1 MRNYL
6 LLTLFLYSC
15 SLFSQDIN
23 YINVY
28 HKPILQAEEYI
39 LSSKFD
45 SALVYYKKA
54 FEQVP
59 YVFCY
64 DYVNAA
70 YIAHR
75 AGNNKLARVYLDS
88 AVVRGA
94 AIRLNRMKI
103 YFDDKQ
109 DWINFKKHK
118 YYQLRKKGEAR
129 WDKKLISV
137 VDSLYKEDQKY
148 RSLATKSMKNVS
160 YDDVV
165 RKNDSLVAIH
175 IKRLLQSGQ
184 LTEDAVGSQCFG
196 KVGTIILHFLLE
208 NKSFIY
214 ECYKKGL
221 LEKRDYYDAA
231 TRMSLDANEKHRYM
245 PLTDNK
251 TLVEKSDYQR
261 NIDGIIALSKL
272 KYLKKFEN
280 KSKGLFFTL
289 YY

>member
-15 SLFSQDIN
+15 TLFSQDVN

-45 SALVYYKKA
+45 SATVYYKKA

-148 RSLATKSMKNVS
+148 RSLATKSMTNVS
-160 YDDVV
+160 YYDVV

-175 IKRLLQSGQ
+175 VKKLLQSGK
-184 LTEDAVGSQCFG
+184 LTENSVGFKCFIQ
-196 KVGTIILHFLLE
+196 VSTIIYHFLLE
-208 NKSFIY
+208 DEPFIY
-214 ECYKKGL
+214 ECYKNGL

-231 TRMSLDANEKHRYM
+231 TRMSLDFNKKHKYI
-245 PLTDNK
+245 PFTNDKSLIK
-251 TLVEKSDYQR
+251 KSDSLR
-261 NIDGIIALSKL
+261 NIDGIISLEKL

-289 YY
+289 FY